1 VNFIQFRLFF
11 TRLGRLT
18 PARNW
23 LGFDS
28 VNGFT
33 LFGLSKW
40 ISLCFKSLLMNDQSG
55 TTAQSSPQWS
65 YLRLEKP
72 NSKTKRPRNIIRSNF
87 GMADVYWLIVPRRKW
102 TFSMPIPHGSD
113 HRHSQNSFQFA
124 APPACKKFS
133 PHFWNCVSDRE
144 FFEICTCGRALW
156 KLRKIC
162 PYHRILPRQK
172 HNTLIVQG
180 LKYHMFTWVTP
191 NEVRTHRISYPTVR
205 YCRLEEIRL
214 CNFRTIPRKTK
225 NQFHIILTLQ

>member
-1 VNFIQFRLFF
+1 MDSLC
-11 TRLGRLT
+11 L
-18 PARNW
+18 A
-23 LGFDS
+23 S
-28 VNGFT
+28 VNGFHSV
-33 LFGLSKW
+33 SKVSW
-40 ISLCFKSLLMNDQSG
+40 WMIKVEQQHS
-55 TTAQSSPQWS
+55 
-65 YLRLEKP
+65 LRLNGRIFALKSQIPKP
-72 NSKTKRPRNIIRSNF
+72 KDRRNIIRSNF

-172 HNTLIVQG
+172 HNTLIVQW

-191 NEVRTHRISYPTVR
+191 NEVRTHRISYQTVW